1 MKTYN
6 QKNLFE
12 AVPNINKPIYNSAD
26 AINNIRMLYN
36 MWKAGLLGGNIMP
49 EDNNPNLNWDSEQNY
64 LYFTLPM
71 ALNYQRDSYKLWEA
85 ALKTYN
91 DAETNYLFSP
101 SKVIETDPEQIKLD
115 LCKYKVALQPNKQSY
130 IWVTLCNTIMH
141 DLDGSIKNLFRYNN
155 YTVSN
160 VLNEI
165 QVKNKKHYPYL
176 SGNKIANYWLYV
188 MINYTSLRLIDKENI
203 SVAPD
208 THVIQATQKL
218 GLIKDVNA
226 SNAQMQTIEIWQR
239 ILKGSELKQI
249 DIHTPMWLWSRG
261 GFIPIVRV

>member
-26 AINNIRMLYN
+26 AINNIRLLYN

-101 SKVIETDPEQIKLD
+101 SKVIETDPEQIK
-115 LCKYKVALQPNKQSY
+115 
-130 IWVTLCNTIMH
+130 
-141 DLDGSIKNLFRYNN
+141 
-155 YTVSN
+155 
-160 VLNEI
+160 
-165 QVKNKKHYPYL
+165 
-176 SGNKIANYWLYV
+176 
-188 MINYTSLRLIDKENI
+188 
-203 SVAPD
+203 
-208 THVIQATQKL
+208 
-218 GLIKDVNA
+218 
-226 SNAQMQTIEIWQR
+226 
-239 ILKGSELKQI
+239 
-249 DIHTPMWLWSRG
+249 
-261 GFIPIVRV
+261 